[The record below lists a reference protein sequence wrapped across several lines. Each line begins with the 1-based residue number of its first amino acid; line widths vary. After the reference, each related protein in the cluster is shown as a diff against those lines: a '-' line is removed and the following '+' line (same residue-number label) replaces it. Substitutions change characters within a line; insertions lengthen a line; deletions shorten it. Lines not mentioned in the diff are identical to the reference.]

1 MDRAAENLEQKQGP
15 LRFLV
20 RSGPLFLSLPG
31 LSAAPAVVAVWEVV
45 APRRTLTDCKGRRW
59 FANLSMVVIDT
70 AAVRLLLPVLPVG
83 MALMSQERDWGILNL
98 VMLPARIEIVLAI
111 VALDFVIYLQYVL
124 FHFLPILW
132 RRLRQS
138 SITP

>member
-1 MDRAAENLEQKQGP
+1 
-15 LRFLV
+15 
-20 RSGPLFLSLPG
+20 
-31 LSAAPAVVAVWEVV
+31 
-45 APRRTLTDCKGRRW
+45 
-59 FANLSMVVIDT
+59 MVVIDT